1 MPDGLEIALHH
12 KFTEQQKAFASAL
25 VSGLS
30 PVDSARAAGYTETTA
45 PSAASTLMQQPA
57 ILAMVQIYAARE
69 LSLGA
74 PGAIKLLRRFVDDA
88 DGTWDPKI
96 RLAAANSIL
105 NRAGH
110 IAPKAAEQGKA
121 GETPLNEMTMGELRD
136 LADKL
141 EGEIAGRAKEVSSTK
156 PAPHVTQAIDDII

>member
-1 MPDGLEIALHH
+1 M
-12 KFTEQQKAFASAL
+12 Q
-25 VSGLS
+25 S
-30 PVDSARAAGYTETTA
+30 P
-45 PSAASTLMQQPA
+45 Q

-74 PGAIKLLRRFVDDA
+74 PGAIRLLRRMVDEEGKWDA
-88 DGTWDPKI
+88 KV

-110 IAPKAAEQGKA
+110 IAPKATDAARA
-121 GETPLNEMTMGELRD
+121 GETPLNEMSMPQLRE

-141 EGEIAGRAKEVSSTK
+141 EGEIAGRAKEVSSAK
-156 PAPHVTQAIDDII
+156 PAPSDTQAIDDII